1 MTTYVDSSVLLR
13 VILGEPDQ
21 LHGWVA
27 IEPISSALL
36 RVECLR
42 AVERYR
48 RMGVIDD
55 ATVADRRRAMLDAV
69 KRFQLVDLSPAVLAR
84 AADPFPV
91 HVATLDALHLATALE
106 VRAEQGDIEF
116 ATHDRR
122 LAEAARALDFTVR
135 GV

>member
-1 MTTYVDSSVLLR
+1 
-13 VILGEPDQ
+13 
-21 LHGWVA
+21 
-27 IEPISSALL
+27 
-36 RVECLR
+36 
-42 AVERYR
+42 
-48 RMGVIDD
+48 MGVIDD

-69 KRFQLVDLSPAVLAR
+69 KRFQLVDLSPVVLAR